1 MDASNGIT
9 TEMRE
14 LAAAATLPP
23 AGRQLVTAII
33 TANLRFSGNPHRRGT
48 FMQQGNKKGTPM
60 GSMYALADQTMYHP
74 TMCKPGVTVHIV
86 HDLGN
91 RTHRR
96 LNVTYHGF
104 PSVPWRPP
112 DVQRFVL
119 YAQLLRRIEWD
130 CAFAIDLSDVVML
143 NVPPC
148 HALPRRL
155 VIGSDAEAP
164 WFRTW
169 LNKAARINGLRGNV
183 SIPLRAYLNGS
194 RPALHLNVGVL
205 GGCRAALVP
214 LLDRVVRKFETHWS
228 TSFKRNLSAA
238 SDMVL
243 WNDLGAELS
252 EESTPPLTGYPYG
265 PVNMPMYG
273 GSNPGSCLAR
283 YFRNSTGRHTNPCR
297 TRWFNEAQ
305 QHGQRAVLVVP
316 QLGSFASSESACWLW
331 LAARRAQGERPG
343 HLAPSHCL
351 DRATASF

>member
-1 MDASNGIT
+1 M
-9 TEMRE
+9 
-14 LAAAATLPP
+14 
-23 AGRQLVTAII
+23 
-33 TANLRFSGNPHRRGT
+33 
-48 FMQQGNKKGTPM
+48 
-60 GSMYALADQTMYHP
+60 
-74 TMCKPGVTVHIV
+74 
-86 HDLGN
+86 
-91 RTHRR
+91 
-96 LNVTYHGF
+96 
-104 PSVPWRPP
+104 
-112 DVQRFVL
+112 QRFVL

-228 TSFKRNLSAA
+228 ASFKRNISAA

-297 TRWFNEAQ
+297 TRWFNETQ
-305 QHGQRAVLVVP
+305 GMFW
-316 QLGSFASSESACWLW
+316 FAHKPVKSWITEFMDPKSRKYLRIVRGESVGKKKRPVWLPMCVH
-331 LAARRAQGERPG
+331 R
-343 HLAPSHCL
+343 
-351 DRATASF
+351 